1 MILEFT
7 GLSGAG
13 KSTAEPYIISSLEQR
28 GYHVV
33 LRRELRNSYIKKKI
47 YSSYEDHRVYRVVS
61 NRLYNLGSWK
71 SLAGARLAGWIF
83 RGTFSRGRR
92 KSFLQLGEDVKLS
105 QYFINNYREPGEP
118 PGVYIPQEGFV
129 HHIACCRLQGDN
141 GFPGLSEKLLKKYP
155 VEKSMIIY
163 FKVSVDEALDRL
175 LKRGLPE
182 SWPRRINSRSRIKEF
197 LLRFNQG
204 IEDSVAK
211 FQENGIK
218 VYPVDASLDPK
229 QVESQIGG
237 LLDVFPKNEYNEHT
251 EKAGSSRKR
260 EKYTG

>member
-1 MILEFT
+1 MILELT

-33 LRRELRNSYIKKKI
+33 LSRELRNSYIKKKI
-47 YSSYEDHRVYRVVS
+47 RSSYEEDHRGYRVVS

-71 SLAGARLAGWIF
+71 SLAGAGLAGWIF
-83 RGTFSRGRR
+83 RGAFFKHRR
-92 KSFLQLGEDVKLS
+92 KPFLHLGEDVKLS
-105 QYFINNYREPGEP
+105 QYFINNYHESGERPGI
-118 PGVYIPQEGFV
+118 YIPQEGFV
-129 HHIACCRLQGDN
+129 HHIACCRLQGDH

-155 VEKSMIIY
+155 MEKSMIIY

-182 SWPRRINSRSRIKEF
+182 SWPQSINSRSRVKEF

-204 IEDSVAK
+204 IEDGVAK
-211 FQENGIK
+211 FQENGVK
-218 VYPVDASLDPK
+218 VHPVDASLDPK

-237 LLDVFPKNEYNEHT
+237 LLDVFPQNEYT
-251 EKAGSSRKR
+251 EKIKSSRKR
-260 EKYTG
+260 GKHTK